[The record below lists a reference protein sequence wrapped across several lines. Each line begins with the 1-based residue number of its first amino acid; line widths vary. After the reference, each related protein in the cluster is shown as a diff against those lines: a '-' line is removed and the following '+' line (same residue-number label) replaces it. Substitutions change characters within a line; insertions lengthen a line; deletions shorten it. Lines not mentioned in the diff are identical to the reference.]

1 MSLCVSSDAMKV
13 AGAAMGESAAMEFM
27 AVLRRRTE
35 AFSAEE
41 FEKYLEAE
49 AEAVRKAYVDGTVRA
64 IWSRGDALGAVIL
77 IEADSLDGVERFVGT
92 LPLMQRGMLDKEKII
107 PLRGYRGFGPRT

>member
-1 MSLCVSSDAMKV
+1 MHMKV
-13 AGAAMGESAAMEFM
+13 ADAAMRENAAMEFM

-35 AFSAEE
+35 AFAAEE
-41 FEKYLEAE
+41 FDKYLEAE
-49 AEAVRKAYVDGTVRA
+49 AEAVRKAYIEGTVRA
-64 IWSRGDALGAVIL
+64 IWSRGDALGAVL
-77 IEADSLDGVERFVGT
+77 LLEADSLEDVDRFVST